1 MPDKRA
7 GHVDYVP
14 TLFVF
19 TKQSRNGDQM
29 QAQIQERERR
39 HLKRMR
45 TASDCVQINKKRK
58 TKEGQIDEEVNDRGN
73 TEVRSNEVE
82 DSPRQN
88 EDGQSDREVEFC
100 GNSVEVEDEFDD
112 NVPNDKEQESWQCEE
127 AEDGQRLDESGQS
140 DHAAV
145 NRETELSEG
154 NTQYNGEKESS
165 DWLNDEDAEDSQRQ
179 DESRQSDC
187 ADNRQYNGEQE
198 SSDWLNDEEAEDSQR
213 QDESRQS
220 DCADNRQYNGEQE
233 SSDWLNDE
241 EAEDSQRQDESRQSD
256 CADNTGLREGDRQY
270 NGEQE
275 SSDWLNDEE
284 AEDSQRH
291 DESRQSAEVDDR
303 QSDGDESSDWDEE
316 AEDELDNEEQSTAYL
331 DPSWLSAPKSSVI
344 WIVQENDYA
353 TKFYTGLTSWKLFE
367 YVLHFLGKS
376 SPGLVRIH
384 SRSKLL
390 PSECLLLVLMRLRLN
405 LQVED
410 LSYRFDVAPSTVTE
424 VFDKWIRTMDTCLKF
439 LIMWPSRE
447 SVYSN
452 MPQIFRDLY
461 PRTRCIIDC
470 SEIYVVRPYTHLAR
484 AQTYSSYKKHNT
496 VKFFI
501 GITPNGA
508 ISFLSRCWGGRATDK
523 HITHHSGFLE
533 KIEYGDSILADR
545 GFDIAD
551 DLAVH
556 GARLQIPSFM
566 RGKQQLSMHDVEV
579 SKKLAKVRIHVERV
593 IGLLKNKYKILQGT
607 LPIQVLKHKHDTREY
622 ANIDRILTVCAALIN
637 LCPSVVPL

>member
-1 MPDKRA
+1 M
-7 GHVDYVP
+7 DYVP

-19 TKQSRNGDQM
+19 TKQSRNVDQM

-45 TASDCVQINKKRK
+45 TASDCVQIDKKRK

-82 DSPRQN
+82 DSLRQN

-112 NVPNDKEQESWQCEE
+112 NVPNDEEQESWQCEE

-140 DHAAV
+140 DHAADD
-145 NRETELSEG
+145 RETGLSEG
-154 NTQYNGEKESS
+154 DRQYNGEQESG
-165 DWLNDEDAEDSQRQ
+165 DWLNDEETEDSQRQ

-187 ADNRQYNGEQE
+187 ADDRETGLSEGGRQYNGEQE
-198 SSDWLNDEEAEDSQR
+198 SSDWLNNEEAEDSQR

-220 DCADNRQYNGEQE
+220 DC
-233 SSDWLNDE
+233 
-241 EAEDSQRQDESRQSD
+241 
-256 CADNTGLREGDRQY
+256 
-270 NGEQE
+270 
-275 SSDWLNDEE
+275 
-284 AEDSQRH
+284 
-291 DESRQSAEVDDR
+291 AEVDDR

-316 AEDELDNEEQSTAYL
+316 AEDELDNEEQSTTCL
-331 DPSWLSAPKSSVI
+331 DLSWLSAPKSSVI
-344 WIVQENDYA
+344 WIVQEDDYA

-367 YVLHFLGKS
+367 YVLHFLAKS
-376 SPGLVRIH
+376 SPCLVRIH

-405 LQVED
+405 LQIED
-410 LSYRFDVAPSTVTE
+410 LSYRFGVAPSTVTE

-496 VKFFI
+496 INFLI

-533 KIEYGDSILADR
+533 KVEYGDSILADR

-593 IGLLKNKYKILQGT
+593 LGLLKNKYKILQGT